1 MVNVV
6 GTVEDTIVT
15 GSTPMTATLSYL
27 SQITERFFER
37 QMRRTAEKI
46 DAGRQLFPDT

>member
-1 MVNVV
+1 MVNVLANV
-6 GTVEDTIVT
+6 VDTIVT

-27 SQITERFFER
+27 SQITERLFER

-46 DAGRQLFPDT
+46 DAGRQLFPDN